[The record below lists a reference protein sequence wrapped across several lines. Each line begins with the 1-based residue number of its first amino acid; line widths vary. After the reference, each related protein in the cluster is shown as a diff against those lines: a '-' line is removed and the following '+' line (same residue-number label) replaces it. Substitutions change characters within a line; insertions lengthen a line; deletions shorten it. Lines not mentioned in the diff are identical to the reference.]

1 MTAFSARPVLVPD
14 GEAWT
19 LVLERV
25 LAHPPARV
33 WAALTETSQHGGWAP
48 FVADRDLTSPG
59 PIALTDRG
67 VAEPRTVEGLIRVAD
82 APRLLVVEWGDDTLR
97 WELDAS
103 GGSTGEDAAQTRL
116 TLRHRF
122 TDREQ
127 APSYA
132 AGWHLCF
139 DALAAALAG
148 TPMASVVGESAM
160 AHGWSELRDRYA
172 EQLLGPRSAS

>member
-33 WAALTETSQHGGWAP
+33 WAALTETSQHDGWAP
-48 FVADRDLTSPG
+48 FVADRDLSSPG

-67 VAEPRTVEGLIRVAD
+67 VAEPRTVEGQVRVAD
-82 APRLLVVEWGDDTLR
+82 APRLLVIDVGRRHAALGTR
-97 WELDAS
+97 RIR
-103 GGSTGEDAAQTRL
+103 GSTDDDAAQTRL

-160 AHGWSELRDRYA
+160 AHGWSELRDGYA
-172 EQLLGPRSAS
+172 EQLLGTRSAS

>member
-1 MTAFSARPVLVPD
+1 MTAFSAVPELVAD

-33 WAALTETSQHGGWAP
+33 WAALTETGQHGDWAP

-59 PIALTDRG
+59 PIAFTDRG
-67 VAEPRTVEGLIRVAD
+67 VAEPRTVEGQVLVAD
-82 APRLLVVEWGDDTLR
+82 APWLLVVEWGGDTLR
-97 WELDAS
+97 WELAAAS
-103 GGSTGEDAAQTRL
+103 GDGPDTRL

-122 TDREQ
+122 TDRDQ

-148 TPMASVVGESAM
+148 TPMESVVGESAM
-160 AHGWSELRDRYA
+160 AHGWSQLRDRYA
-172 EQLLGPRSAS
+172 EQLLGTRSAS